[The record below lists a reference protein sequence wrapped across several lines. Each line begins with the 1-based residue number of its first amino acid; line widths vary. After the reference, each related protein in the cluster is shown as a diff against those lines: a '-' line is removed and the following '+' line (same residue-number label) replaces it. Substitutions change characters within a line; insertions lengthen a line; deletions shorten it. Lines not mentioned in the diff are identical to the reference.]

1 MRKIK
6 VDMDALELA
15 FDDRSV
21 ETSYYL
27 DLETG
32 EVVAVTD
39 EISLELEAIYDGMP
53 EEADEDPFEEALR
66 DRDLPDWTK
75 DELREA
81 DRVETGYGERF
92 ISVPKTESSE
102 AYGDMVDFIATVK
115 DRRLQGLLERAIDG
129 RGAFRRFKDVV
140 ARHPGEQQRWFRF
153 QADRLRE
160 RILEWL
166 EEEGIAAVERLDR
179 M

>member
-39 EISLELEAIYDGMP
+39 EIGRELNEIYDEMP
-53 EEADEDPFEEALR
+53 EEEHEDSFEEALR
-66 DRDLPDWTK
+66 ERNLPDWVK
-75 DELREA
+75 DGLRAA
-81 DRVETGYGERF
+81 DRVETGHGERF
-92 ISVPKTESSE
+92 ITVPKTESHE
-102 AYGDMVDFIATVK
+102 AYGDMEDFIATVK
-115 DRRLQGLLERAIDG
+115 DRRLQGLLEVAIVG
-129 RGAFRRFKDVV
+129 RGAFRRSKDVV
-140 ARHPGEQQRWFRF
+140 ARFPSEEQQWFRF
-153 QADRLRE
+153 EADRLRE

-166 EEEGIAAVERLDR
+166 EEEDIEAVERLDS